1 MGILHTPGIRRVVGF
16 CVCAATAVVL
26 AAVPATPASAAE
38 SNGLTGRTGEL
49 VITSVFVNNPGSR
62 SFADT
67 EEIRIQ
73 MTAQGGTLPYTWS
86 ATGLSGSKLSIN
98 PSTGLISGPLLNWV
112 GSWTVTVTATAAA
125 GGSGSTTFGISVFRE
140 CRTC

>member
-1 MGILHTPGIRRVVGF
+1 
-16 CVCAATAVVL
+16 
-26 AAVPATPASAAE
+26 
-38 SNGLTGRTGEL
+38 
-49 VITSVFVNNPGSR
+49 
-62 SFADT
+62 
-67 EEIRIQ
+67 

>member
-1 MGILHTPGIRRVVGF
+1 MAII
-16 CVCAATAVVL
+16 L
-26 AAVPATPASAAE
+26 AAVPAAPAGAVPS
-38 SNGLTGRTGEL
+38 GLTERPGEL
-49 VITSVFVNNPGSR
+49 VVTGVFVVNPGGR

-73 MTAQGGTLPYTWS
+73 MTASGGTLPYTWS